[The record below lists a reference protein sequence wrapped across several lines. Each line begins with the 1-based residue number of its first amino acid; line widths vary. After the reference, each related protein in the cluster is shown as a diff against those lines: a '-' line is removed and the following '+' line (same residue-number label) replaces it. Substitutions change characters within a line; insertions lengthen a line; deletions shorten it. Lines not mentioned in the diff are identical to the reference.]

1 MSAEENKAL
10 VRRWVEEVVN
20 AGNLAVADEIMA
32 PHYAFYVASRPT
44 PTDREGHKQLVA
56 GFLHAFPDLRRNIEE
71 MVGEGNKV
79 VERWTDTGTHR
90 GEFQGL
96 APTGKTISYAGI
108 TIWRIAEGKIVENK
122 TVQDF
127 MGLMQQLGAE
137 RMPEQAP
144 SQRL

>member
-1 MSAEENKAL
+1 MLEENKSL
-10 VRRWVEEVVN
+10 IRRWVEEVVN
-20 AGNLAVADEIMA
+20 ARNLALMDELVA
-32 PHYAFYVASRPT
+32 PRYAFYVASRAT
-44 PTDREGHKQLVA
+44 PADRESHKQLLST
-56 GFLHAFPDLRRNIEE
+56 FLGAFPDLRRNIEE

-79 VERWTDTGTHR
+79 VERWTDTGTHQ

-96 APTGKTISYAGI
+96 APTGKKISYAGI
-108 TIWRIAEGKIVENK
+108 TLWRIDDGQIVENR

-137 RMPEQAP
+137 RIPTQAP